1 MPSEY
6 LSRTSSPELSAD
18 APESR
23 LGARADHILLGTLVA
38 SAAASVGIAL
48 HFGGLSL
55 ALVASGLLLVLGGG
69 AWALARGTLLSRLVL
84 SAALAGSVML
94 HIQLGRG
101 TTEFHF
107 GVFALLALLLVYQ
120 DWRPIVFTAGLF
132 AVHHLGFDR
141 LQAAGL
147 EVYCLTT
154 PSLPAVILHATYVVL
169 QTALEVSIAMTMRQQ
184 TRQGQELGQ
193 LVSHLSRD
201 GRIDLGAA
209 RLSPRSPAGQ
219 ALGGAL
225 AQMRA
230 ALQSLRDSA
239 VQVEQSSAEIA
250 QGNQDLSNRTE
261 TAAANLQQTAASMA
275 QIAGSVQQSATST
288 RLANELAGS
297 AADVARRGGAV
308 VGEVIGTMQQIETS
322 SRKIGDIIGVIDGIA
337 FQTNILALNAA
348 VEAARAGEQGRG
360 FAVVASEVRSLAGRS
375 AEAAR
380 EIKSLIGRSMTQV
393 EAGSGHVQRAGATMQ
408 EIEQAVQRLT
418 DTLAEISAVSSA
430 QSGDIA
436 QVNGAVEQLDQ
447 MTQQNAALVEQS
459 AAAAASLRAQAAH
472 LTAVIDGFGLQD
484 GR

>member
-1 MPSEY
+1 MQT
-6 LSRTSSPELSAD
+6 RHSAHRATTGD
-18 APESR
+18 TAKPGIGE
-23 LGARADHILLGTLVA
+23 RADLILLATLVA
-38 SAAASVGIAL
+38 GAL
-48 HFGGLSL
+48 ASL
-55 ALVASGLLLVLGGG
+55 AIGNHYGGMGLALLGSAVLLALGG
-69 AWALARGTLLSRLVL
+69 AAVALARGTLLSRLVL
-84 SAALAGSVML
+84 SATLAATVML

-120 DWRPIVFTAGLF
+120 DWRPIAFTAALF
-132 AVHHLGFDR
+132 ALHHLGFDR

-169 QTALEVSIAMTMRQQ
+169 QTALEVHIAITMREQ
-184 TRQGQELGQ
+184 TRQGNELGHLVRQ
-193 LVSHLSRD
+193 LVHD
-201 GRIDLGAA
+201 GRIDLGAPGIEA
-209 RLSPRSPAGQ
+209 RTPAGS
-219 ALGGAL
+219 ALGEAL
-225 AQMRA
+225 TRIREAMH
-230 ALQSLRDSA
+230 ALRLSA
-239 VQVEQSSAEIA
+239 VQVQQSSAEIA

-261 TAAANLQQTAASMA
+261 NAASNLQQTAASMA
-275 QIAGSVQQSATST
+275 QIASTVQQSAAST

-380 EIKSLIGRSMTQV
+380 EIKSLIGNSMTQV
-393 EAGSGHVQRAGATMQ
+393 EAGSSHVQRAGATMQ
-408 EIEQAVQRLT
+408 EIVQAVQRLT
-418 DTLAEISAVSSA
+418 DTLAEISAVSAA

-436 QVNGAVEQLDQ
+436 QVNGAVEQLDH

-459 AAAAASLRAQAAH
+459 AAAAASLREQAAH
-472 LTAVIDGFGLQD
+472 LTAVLDGFGLD
-484 GR
+484 ERR

>member
-1 MPSEY
+1 LQPQ
-6 LSRTSSPELSAD
+6 SSGHHAPAGDLVGD
-18 APESR
+18 AIGR
-23 LGARADHILLGTLVA
+23 RADLVLLATLAASAVAAIAIGDHHGGIGLALLG
-38 SAAASVGIAL
+38 SAVL
-48 HFGGLSL
+48 L
-55 ALVASGLLLVLGGG
+55 ALGG
-69 AWALARGTLLSRLVL
+69 AAVAMARGTLLSRLVL
-84 SAALAGSVML
+84 SAALAASVAL

-120 DWRPIVFTAGLF
+120 DWRPIVFTAALF

-147 EVYCLTT
+147 EVFCLTS

-169 QTALEVSIAMTMRQQ
+169 QTALEVSIAMTMREQ
-184 TRQGQELGQ
+184 TRQGNELGHLVRQ
-193 LVSHLSRD
+193 LVRD

-209 RLSPRSPAGQ
+209 RLDARTPAGT
-219 ALGGAL
+219 ALGDAL
-225 AQMRA
+225 AQIREAMR
-230 ALQSLRDSA
+230 SLRDSA

-261 TAAANLQQTAASMA
+261 NTASNLQQTAASMA
-275 QIAGSVQQSATST
+275 QIAGTVQQSAAST

-380 EIKSLIGRSMTQV
+380 EIKSLIGNSMTQV
-393 EAGSGHVQRAGATMQ
+393 EAGSSHVQRAGATMQ
-408 EIEQAVQRLT
+408 EIVTAVQRLT
-418 DTLAEISAVSSA
+418 DTLAEISAVSAA

-436 QVNGAVEQLDQ
+436 QVNGAVEQLDH

-459 AAAAASLRAQAAH
+459 AAAAASLREQAGR
-472 LTAVIDGFGLQD
+472 LTAVLDGFGLD
-484 GR
+484 ERR

>member
-1 MPSEY
+1 MMSDTPHRSA
-6 LSRTSSPELSAD
+6 SSAEDTHGAD
-18 APESR
+18 QR
-23 LGARADHILLGTLVA
+23 LGARADTILLGTLAGSALAALGIAQFYGGMGLALIA
-38 SAAASVGIAL
+38 SA
-48 HFGGLSL
+48 
-55 ALVASGLLLVLGGG
+55 LLLALGGG
-69 AWALARGTLLSRLVL
+69 AYAMARGTLLSRLVL
-84 SAALAGSVML
+84 SASLATAVAL

-120 DWRPIVFTAGLF
+120 DWRPIVFTAALF
-132 AVHHLGFDR
+132 AVHHLAFDQ

-147 EVYCLTT
+147 EVWCLTS

-169 QTALEVSIAMTMRQQ
+169 QTALEVSIAITMRQQ
-184 TRQGQELGQ
+184 TLQGEELGQ
-193 LVSHLSRD
+193 LVRHLASD
-201 GRIDLGAA
+201 GRIDLGSS
-209 RLSPRSPAGQ
+209 RLAPRTPAGQ
-219 ALGGAL
+219 ALGAAL
-225 AQMRA
+225 AQVRE
-230 ALQSLRDSA
+230 ALQSLRSSA
-239 VQVEQSSAEIA
+239 VQVEQASSEIA

-261 TAAANLQQTAASMA
+261 NTASSLQQTAASMA
-275 QIAGSVQQSATST
+275 QIASSVQQSSAST
-288 RLANELAGS
+288 RQANELAGS

-308 VGEVIGTMQQIETS
+308 VDEVIGTMQQIETS

-380 EIKSLIGRSMTQV
+380 EIKSLIGRSMAQV

-408 EIEQAVQRLT
+408 EIVQAVQRLT
-418 DTLAEISAVSSA
+418 DTLAEISSVSSA

-436 QVNGAVEQLDQ
+436 QVNGAVEQLDH

-459 AAAAASLRAQAAH
+459 AAAAASLREQAAH
-472 LTAVIDGFGLQD
+472 LTAVIEGFGLED